1 MLWNDPRQK
10 VNPMRYLLLFAI
22 AICHATAVQW
32 AVAEDGGESVVE
44 EESSVLR
51 TAIQRSLVLLERAS
65 AGSADERKCFTCHS
79 QALPVFAI
87 ASARRAGFEVD
98 SHNFERQISHTLK
111 HLKGTKKSFFEGK
124 GPGGG
129 VDTAG
134 YALWTLEDGDHEAD
148 EVTTYV
154 TDWILKEQA
163 EDGRW
168 NCRSDRPPS
177 ESSDFTTTYVA
188 VRALNRFAGEDR
200 QSVVADSFERAS
212 VWLRDTKPR
221 DTEDR
226 VFRLLSFDYVDA
238 DPPTVDSAIAGLS
251 QSQREDGGW
260 SQTDEL
266 ESDAYA
272 TSIAMYA
279 LSRFG
284 VDRQSDSWQL
294 GLRFLLDQQHHDGS
308 WHVVSR
314 SKPFQKYFES
324 GFPHGQDQFISTT
337 ATAWATIVLVE
348 SLPNDH

>member
-1 MLWNDPRQK
+1 
-10 VNPMRYLLLFAI
+10 MRYLLLFAT
-22 AICHATAVQW
+22 AFCHATAAQW
-32 AVAEDGGESVVE
+32 GVAEDEPESVVE

-51 TAIQRSLVLLERAS
+51 TAVQQSLELLERAS

-87 ASARRAGFEVD
+87 ARAKRAGFEVD
-98 SHNFERQISHTLK
+98 SDNFERQISHTIK
-111 HLKGTKKSFFEGK
+111 HLKGNKKSFLEGK

-134 YALWTLEDGDHEAD
+134 YALWTLEDGDHAAD

-154 TDWILKEQA
+154 TNWILNEQT

-168 NCRSDRPPS
+168 NCRSNRPPS

-188 VRALNRFAGEDR
+188 VRALNRFADKDR
-200 QSVVADSFERAS
+200 QADVADSFERAS
-212 VWLRDTKPR
+212 VWLGDTAPR

-226 VFRLLSFDYVDA
+226 VFRLLSFDYIDPGRAVIDA
-238 DPPTVDSAIAGLS
+238 AITELS

-260 SQTDEL
+260 SQTDEM

-284 VDRQSDSWQL
+284 VDRQSDSWQR
-294 GLRFLLDQQHHDGS
+294 GLRFLLDQRHDDGS

-324 GFPHGQDQFISTT
+324 GFPHGKDQFISTT

-348 SLPNDH
+348 SLPKDR